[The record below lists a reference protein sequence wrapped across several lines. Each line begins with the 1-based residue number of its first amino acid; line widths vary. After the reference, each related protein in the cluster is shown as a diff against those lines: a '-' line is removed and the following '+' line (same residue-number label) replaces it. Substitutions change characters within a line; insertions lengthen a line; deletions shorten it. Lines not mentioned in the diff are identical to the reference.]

1 MKRKNS
7 AFLAW
12 CTLLVLVTAN
22 LSACAPSPTQNVV
35 TSKND
40 GAFDIS
46 VLETAPDKADNA
58 TEDAAHTMT
67 GDPKY
72 IQYTES
78 FTSTDGSVEFSFN
91 IDQDITDQAY
101 PVVEVRPHMFT
112 NNDAQTI
119 ASVLF
124 GKADFYEAAPTFGEI
139 KDMFS
144 KAEMRASIQR
154 WSSYTNEQ
162 MLLELLPNMANRSDR
177 LNWYLERIKGDVAD
191 FSTLLE
197 ELPETNPHAA
207 AKWEFQPDWKY
218 LYSEENVPEE
228 LQADSDRNE
237 QICVTTTVENIPYRL
252 DFTTNNG
259 DAYKLNTIFAYP
271 GTVYSPMDIDRDIFR
286 AKLCRTDEP
295 TAGQIEAVKEKAQT
309 MLNHMGIGTW
319 AVGECYVENTNTD
332 EIPEYVIS
340 LNAVPV
346 FEGAAAMYRT
356 QLDNLS
362 ENFAASYYL
371 TEALFQFSANGD
383 LVYLRLSSP
392 VDIVDVINKN
402 VATMNIDEL
411 MERAKKHLML
421 SDYNAYGLSGQML
434 EDSQKG
440 AGEDFVC
447 KIELSNVDYGLIRVK
462 AAGDNENYYYIPG
475 MIIYGSIDYCGKD
488 SGTVYVSSDDSFGGE
503 RIAPLVALN
512 AIDGSIINLSDG

>member
-1 MKRKNS
+1 
-7 AFLAW
+7 
-12 CTLLVLVTAN
+12 
-22 LSACAPSPTQNVV
+22 
-35 TSKND
+35 
-40 GAFDIS
+40 
-46 VLETAPDKADNA
+46 
-58 TEDAAHTMT
+58 
-67 GDPKY
+67 
-72 IQYTES
+72 
-78 FTSTDGSVEFSFN
+78 
-91 IDQDITDQAY
+91 
-101 PVVEVRPHMFT
+101 
-112 NNDAQTI
+112 
-119 ASVLF
+119 
-124 GKADFYEAAPTFGEI
+124 
-139 KDMFS
+139 
-144 KAEMRASIQR
+144 
-154 WSSYTNEQ
+154 
-162 MLLELLPNMANRSDR
+162 
-177 LNWYLERIKGDVAD
+177 
-191 FSTLLE
+191 
-197 ELPETNPHAA
+197 
-207 AKWEFQPDWKY
+207 
-218 LYSEENVPEE
+218 
-228 LQADSDRNE
+228 
-237 QICVTTTVENIPYRL
+237 
-252 DFTTNNG
+252 
-259 DAYKLNTIFAYP
+259 
-271 GTVYSPMDIDRDIFR
+271 MDIDRDIFR

-332 EIPEYVIS
+332 GIPEYVIS

-488 SGTVYVSSDDSFGGE
+488 SGTVYVSSDDSFGGD